1 MPARTIAIG
10 DIHGCAAALA
20 TVLEA
25 VDPQP
30 DDTIITLGDYVD
42 RGDDV
47 KGALDQLIALS
58 QRCRLIPLLGNHDE
72 MLLDIVD
79 GKRRLLEAWL
89 KFGGST
95 TLASYDC
102 TVPDELPEEH
112 IEFLKSCRPFY
123 EADEHFY
130 VHANYIR
137 SLPLDKQ
144 PGRVLRWESL
154 DDRRPGRHFTEKR
167 AIVGHTSQKS
177 GEVLDLGYLK
187 CIDTRCYGEGWLTA
201 MDVPTGQLWQA
212 DKRGQPRNGT
222 RFEA

>member
-1 MPARTIAIG
+1 MPVRTIAIG

-20 TVLEA
+20 TVLKA

-47 KGALDQLIALS
+47 KGALDRLIALS
-58 QRCRLIPLLGNHDE
+58 QRCTLIPLLGNHDE

-89 KFGGST
+89 NFGGNT

-102 TVPDELPEEH
+102 TVPEELPEEH
-112 IEFLKSCRPFY
+112 VDFLKNCRPFY

-201 MDVPTGQLWQA
+201 MDVHTGQLWQA
-212 DKRGQPRNGT
+212 DKRGQPRNRS

>member
-1 MPARTIAIG
+1 
-10 DIHGCAAALA
+10 
-20 TVLEA
+20 
-25 VDPQP
+25 
-30 DDTIITLGDYVD
+30 
-42 RGDDV
+42 
-47 KGALDQLIALS
+47 
-58 QRCRLIPLLGNHDE
+58 

-89 KFGGST
+89 NFGGNT

-102 TVPDELPEEH
+102 TVPEELPEEH
-112 IEFLKSCRPFY
+112 VDFLKNCRPFY

-201 MDVPTGQLWQA
+201 MDVHTGQLWQA
-212 DKRGQPRNGT
+212 DKRGQPRNRS